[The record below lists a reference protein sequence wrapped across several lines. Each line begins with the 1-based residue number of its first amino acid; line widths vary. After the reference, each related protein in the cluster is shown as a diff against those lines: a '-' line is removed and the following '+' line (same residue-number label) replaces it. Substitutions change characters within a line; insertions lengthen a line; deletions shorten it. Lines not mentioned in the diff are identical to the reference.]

1 MNDRLNVTMQDDA
14 PLTLQTRAALALNST
29 KTERDL
35 VALAA
40 KNVHIVAV
48 IDKDG
53 RSQAHGAAM
62 ELKAARVT
70 IEKVSKAARDDAVQF
85 GRAIIQEEKRLV
97 ALVEPE
103 ETRLLALRDEW
114 DAEQARIKA
123 EAEAKERAR
132 VTAIHERIAAIRS
145 YVPLAAQCRTAA
157 RVDELL
163 NKLVATPQGNFEE
176 FAEEAAT
183 VLAGSIQAITAI
195 YEERTAE
202 EAERA
207 RAKAEAEA
215 AAAAL
220 AEQRKA
226 QAAEAAKLAAERAA
240 FEEER
245 RIQRES
251 LAAQE
256 AAFKAQ
262 QAEVAAKFE
271 AEARHAR
278 EAQERADY
286 AAAIAATPV
295 APAPAPVAAIR
306 SPAATAAPVK
316 ACRPTDVE
324 IIDALAERF
333 GVLDVRVLEWLRA
346 MDFDSVAE
354 QIKVTA

>member
-1 MNDRLNVTMQDDA
+1 MNIEMIGEVETAIGEYNPVEAGLQELRRKYANVAVDVATPKALDEAKRVRAEIREPRYECEKIRKALKAPALAHAKLIDTEAARITAALLEIETPWDDA
-14 PLTLQTRAALALNST
+14 IKAEEAR
-29 KTERDL
+29 
-35 VALAA
+35 
-40 KNVHIVAV
+40 
-48 IDKDG
+48 
-53 RSQAHGAAM
+53 
-62 ELKAARVT
+62 KAA
-70 IEKVSKAARDDAVQF
+70 E
-85 GRAIIQEEKRLV
+85 
-97 ALVEPE
+97 
-103 ETRLLALRDEW
+103 
-114 DAEQARIKA
+114 KA

-132 VTAIHERIAAIRS
+132 VLAIHERISAIRS

-163 NKLVATPQGNFEE
+163 NKLVSTPQGNFEE

-195 YEERTAE
+195 YDERTAE

-262 QAEVAAKFE
+262 QAEAAAKFE
-271 AEARHAR
+271 AEARQAR

-306 SPAATAAPVK
+306 APAAPSAPVK
-316 ACRPTDVE
+316 AWRPTDVE

>member
-35 VALAA
+35 IALAA

-48 IDKDG
+48 IDKPG
-53 RSQAHGAAM
+53 RMQCHSAAM

-70 IEKVSKAARDDAVQF
+70 INNTATSAREDATQF
-85 GRAIIQEEKRLV
+85 QRAVIAEAKRLV
-97 ALVEPE
+97 QIVEGE

-163 NKLVATPQGNFEE
+163 NKLVSTPQGNFEE

-183 VLAGSIQAITAI
+183 VLASSIQAITAI
-195 YEERTAE
+195 YEERAAE

-215 AAAAL
+215 AAAVL

-262 QAEVAAKFE
+262 QAEAAAKSE
-271 AEARHAR
+271 AEARQAR

-286 AAAIAATPV
+286 AAAIAVTPV
-295 APAPAPVAAIR
+295 APVPAPVAAIR
-306 SPAATAAPVK
+306 APASPAAPVK
-316 ACRPTDVE
+316 AWRPTDVE

-346 MDFDSVAE
+346 MDFDVVE
-354 QIKVTA
+354 QSLKEAA